1 MNLQKQIDFA
11 QKIAL
16 ADKATALRMLD
27 AIYRAQ
33 KTAKGQN
40 RVQSVIDSLNN

>member
-11 QKIAL
+11 QKISL

-33 KTAKGQN
+33 KTTKGQN
-40 RVQSVIDSLNN
+40 RVQDVINTINK

>member
-11 QKIAL
+11 LKISF

-40 RVQSVIDSLNN
+40 RVKSAIDTINN